1 MLKVKQNYT
10 ISKRVKKSLF
20 GGQNGLMPKRIIH
33 TNAVQQF
40 VPPTILASLIH
51 YAEQQHWDY
60 ATWFNDSGLDI
71 GQTQQTHGVVRFT
84 QMCNVIRKAI
94 SVQQQPALGLKI
106 GSSEGLISMGIL
118 GFAMQSCK
126 TVADALQIALRYH
139 RISGSVL
146 NIDFS
151 IQGDI
156 CQFAVTEPN
165 PIVDLKAFFFDEL
178 FSSIIACLNAMLGDH
193 DDVISVELSYL
204 PSEYLEEYQLVF
216 GCPIQFNSDQ
226 NIMRFN
232 TSMLARSLKN
242 YSPANYATAIHICEQ
257 ALKAIDQLNQAGY
270 ADVIDHLIEQHL
282 PERFEMQQAAE
293 QLQISERH
301 LRRQLLLEEL
311 SFQQIR
317 QNVLERKAKQLLEQ
331 NLSISEISLQLGF
344 SELREFRRAFKRW
357 TGQAPSIYKQAKE
370 LI

>member
-1 MLKVKQNYT
+1 
-10 ISKRVKKSLF
+10 
-20 GGQNGLMPKRIIH
+20 
-33 TNAVQQF
+33 
-40 VPPTILASLIH
+40 
-51 YAEQQHWDY
+51 
-60 ATWFNDSGLDI
+60 
-71 GQTQQTHGVVRFT
+71 
-84 QMCNVIRKAI
+84 
-94 SVQQQPALGLKI
+94 
-106 GSSEGLISMGIL
+106 
-118 GFAMQSCK
+118 
-126 TVADALQIALRYH
+126 
-139 RISGSVL
+139 
-146 NIDFS
+146 
-151 IQGDI
+151 
-156 CQFAVTEPN
+156 
-165 PIVDLKAFFFDEL
+165 
-178 FSSIIACLNAMLGDH
+178 MLGDH